1 MAFGKMIIN
10 FYYDINSPKKI
21 HKINEVNF
29 IKSLYTH
36 NFPDPDLLIRTGG
49 RKRLR
54 DFLLW
59 QISYTELYFID
70 KLWPDFNENDLV
82 KILKNFKLI
91 KRNYGK

>member
-1 MAFGKMIIN
+1 MNAIRLLFRE
-10 FYYDINSPKKI
+10 KK
-21 HKINEVNF
+21 KINEVNF
-29 IKSLYTH
+29 VKSLYTR

-49 RKRLR
+49 RKRLS

-70 KLWPDFNENDLV
+70 KLWPEFNENDLV
-82 KILKNFKLI
+82 KVLKNFKLI